1 MPTGGQIAQV
11 AHGPSLAG
19 IFMNVM
25 LYGVMISQTFFYFST
40 YREDPRWMKVYVAVL
55 FFADTLNTVFNIW
68 WIYNVLINNFGNL
81 EALATANWL
90 FETEEALAG
99 LIAMQVQMF
108 YAWRI
113 HRLTGNTLVV
123 AAVVITS
130 LVGGLSGIGTAIAVA
145 MRPQFA
151 DFQHLKAIVILWL
164 MGAAVCDVIIALSLS
179 LHLRKHRTGFARTDT
194 VVTRIMHLSLSNGL
208 ITASFAL
215 ADVIS
220 FLATPRGIHIAFNY
234 TLVKLYGNSVMTSLN
249 YRTIISSSNSRPTPL
264 QKDLGRGTDISN
276 ILSSNTR
283 ASRPT
288 QLVVNVET
296 HEMVDVADPINDLKA
311 DPEWNNRRN
320 SSMGTVGSDTK
331 DAVAV

>member
-1 MPTGGQIAQV
+1 
-11 AHGPSLAG
+11 
-19 IFMNVM
+19 
-25 LYGVMISQTFFYFST
+25 
-40 YREDPRWMKVYVAVL
+40 
-55 FFADTLNTVFNIW
+55 
-68 WIYNVLINNFGNL
+68 
-81 EALATANWL
+81 
-90 FETEEALAG
+90 
-99 LIAMQVQMF
+99 MQVQMF

-220 FLATPRGIHIAFNY
+220 FLATPRGIHI
-234 TLVKLYGNSVMTSLN
+234 GN
-249 YRTIISSSNSRPTPL
+249 ISYHRQSQHL
-264 QKDLGRGTDISN
+264 
-276 ILSSNTR
+276 
-283 ASRPT
+283 
-288 QLVVNVET
+288 
-296 HEMVDVADPINDLKA
+296 
-311 DPEWNNRRN
+311 N
-320 SSMGTVGSDTK
+320 SSYMSTSFQLYFGEVVCRLTLRTAGFPCDCF
-331 DAVAV
+331 